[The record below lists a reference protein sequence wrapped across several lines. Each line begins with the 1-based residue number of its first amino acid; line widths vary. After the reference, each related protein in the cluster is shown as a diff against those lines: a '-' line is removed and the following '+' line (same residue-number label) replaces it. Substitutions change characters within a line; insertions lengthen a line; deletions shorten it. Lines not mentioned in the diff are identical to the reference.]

1 MSPTE
6 TAAPGTS
13 PLIELRGVSRTYGS
27 GEVAVEVLRGVSL
40 QIHAGEF
47 VAIMGASGSGKST
60 LMNILGCLDRP
71 TSGCYRFAGEDV
83 TSLDPDRRAL
93 LRRDAFGFVFQQYH
107 LLPSA
112 SAAENVEVPAIYAG
126 APHGERL
133 ARARRLLAQL
143 GLGDR
148 LEHRPSELSG
158 GQQQRVSLARALM
171 NGGQV
176 ILADEPTGALDSRSG
191 AEVMAL
197 LRELN
202 DQGHTVIVIS
212 HDPEVAKHASR
223 RIQIADGVIVA
234 DEQPAPSSAPRQR
247 AAERRQ
253 AGAGPGVAFDLIEA
267 VRMAIRSLRVNLFR
281 TVLTLLGIVIG
292 VGSVVTML
300 ALGDGAERDVLSR
313 IEALGTNLL
322 VVRPDW
328 SGRGGSGLQPA
339 DADEI
344 ARLPH
349 VASAVPQINRDG
361 SLRLGAINHETTI
374 VATTGDYPKARD
386 WPVAAGVF
394 LGAEDVERYATVI
407 VLGRSAADTLF
418 PAGDDPIGRYVLV
431 NNVPF
436 QVIGVMAAK
445 GASPWGDD
453 LDDAAF
459 VPLTTGGLRL
469 FGARSLRSITV
480 EVDASEHI
488 GAVEAALD
496 SLLLARHRGERDFYI
511 RNMDSY
517 LATEAETQR
526 TFTLLLGSIAA
537 ISLLV
542 GGIGVMNIMLVSI
555 TERTREI
562 GIRMATG
569 ARGANVRLQFLTE
582 AVVVCIVGG
591 LVGVAGG
598 LGAALIADQLG
609 TPAMLSLPPV
619 LLAFGCAFATGVV
632 FGFMPAHKAARLDP
646 VAALAAD

>member
-1 MSPTE
+1 MSR
-6 TAAPGTS
+6 AAQAQTPA
-13 PLIELRGVSRTYGS
+13 PVIELEDVTRTYGA
-27 GEVAVEVLRGVSL
+27 GAGAVEVLRGVSL
-40 QIHAGEF
+40 RIWPGEL

-71 TSGCYRFAGEDV
+71 TSGRYRFAGEEV
-83 TSLDPDRRAL
+83 SKLDPDRRAL
-93 LRRDAFGFVFQQYH
+93 LRRHAFGFIFQQYH
-107 LLPSA
+107 LLPTA
-112 SAAENVEVPAIYAG
+112 TAAENVEVPAIYAG
-126 APHGERL
+126 APHRERL
-133 ARARRLLAQL
+133 GRARHLLAQL

-158 GQQQRVSLARALM
+158 GQQQRVSIARALM

-191 AEVMAL
+191 QEVMAL
-197 LRELN
+197 LGELN
-202 DQGHTVIVIS
+202 AQGHTVVVIT
-212 HDPEVAKHASR
+212 HDPEVARHARR

-234 DEQPAPSSAPRQR
+234 DEGLPSSLEPQPATGPRQVG
-247 AAERRQ
+247 AAGSP
-253 AGAGPGVAFDLIEA
+253 GAAFDLAEA
-267 VRMAIRSLRVNLFR
+267 IRMATRSLRVNLFR
-281 TVLTLLGIVIG
+281 TLLTLLGIVIG
-292 VGSVVTML
+292 VGSVVAML
-300 ALGDGAERDVLSR
+300 ALGDGAERDVLGR

-322 VVRPDW
+322 VVRPDR
-328 SGRGGSGLQPA
+328 SARGVLSPD
-339 DADEI
+339 DAAEI

-349 VASAVPQINRDG
+349 VASAVPQING
-361 SLRLGAINHETTI
+361 TATLRLGAIDHETSV
-374 VATTGDYPKARD
+374 VATTANYPRARD
-386 WPVAAGVF
+386 WPVGSGVF
-394 LGAEDVERYATVI
+394 LAGEDVERYATVV
-407 VLGRSAADTLF
+407 VLGRTAAGVLF
-418 PAGDDPIGRYVLV
+418 PDGPDPVGRYVLV

-480 EVDASEHI
+480 EADSAAHV
-488 GAVEAALD
+488 AVIEAAVGD
-496 SLLLARHRGERDFYI
+496 LLQARHRGARDFYI
-511 RNMDSY
+511 RNMASY
-517 LATEAETQR
+517 LETQAETRR

-562 GIRMATG
+562 GIRMASG
-569 ARGANVRLQFLTE
+569 ARASNVRLQFLTE
-582 AVVVCIVGG
+582 AVVVCTVGG

-598 LGAALIADQLG
+598 LGAALLAGRLG
-609 TPAMLSLPPV
+609 TPAMVTLPPI

>member
-1 MSPTE
+1 MSLAE
-6 TAAPGTS
+6 TAAAGPA
-13 PLIELRGVSRTYGS
+13 PLIELDEVTRTYGS
-27 GEVAVEVLRGVSL
+27 GEVAVEVLRGISL

-71 TSGCYRFAGEDV
+71 TSGRYRFAGQDV
-83 TSLDPDRRAL
+83 SSLDPDRRAL
-93 LRRDAFGFVFQQYH
+93 LRRDAFGFIFQQYN
-107 LLPSA
+107 LLATA

-133 ARARRLLAQL
+133 VRARRLLAQL

-158 GQQQRVSLARALM
+158 GQQQRVSIARALM

-197 LRELN
+197 LRDLN
-202 DQGHTVIVIS
+202 EQGHTVIVIT
-212 HDPEVAKHASR
+212 HDPEVASHAGR

-234 DEQPAPSSAPRQR
+234 DEQPQR
-247 AAERRQ
+247 ATELRQAPQRAQ
-253 AGAGPGVAFDLIEA
+253 AGAGPGIAFDLVEA

-281 TVLTLLGIVIG
+281 TVLTLLGIVFG
-292 VGSVVTML
+292 VGSVVTSL
-300 ALGDGAERDVLSR
+300 ARGAGAPRDVLSR

-328 SGRGGSGLQPA
+328 SGRGSGGLQPA

-349 VASAVPQINRDG
+349 VTSAVPQINRDG
-361 SLRLGAINHETTI
+361 TLRLGAINHETTI
-374 VATTGDYPKARD
+374 VATTGDYPRARD

-418 PAGDDPIGRYVLV
+418 PGGDDPIGRYALV

-436 QVIGVMAAK
+436 QVIGVMGAK

-488 GAVEAALD
+488 GAVEATLD
-496 SLLLARHRGERDFYI
+496 SLLLARHRGQRDFYI

-569 ARGANVRLQFLTE
+569 ARAANVRLQFLTE
-582 AVVVCIVGG
+582 AVVVCIAGG

-598 LGAALIADQLG
+598 VGAALVADQLG

-619 LLAFGCAFATGVV
+619 VLAFGCAFATGVV
-632 FGFMPAHKAARLDP
+632 FCFMPAHKAARLVR

>member
-1 MSPTE
+1 MSLAE
-6 TAAPGTS
+6 TAAAGPA
-13 PLIELRGVSRTYGS
+13 PLIELDEVTRTYGS
-27 GEVAVEVLRGVSL
+27 GEVAVEVLRGISL

-71 TSGCYRFAGEDV
+71 TSGRYRFAGQDV
-83 TSLDPDRRAL
+83 SSLDPDRRAL
-93 LRRDAFGFVFQQYH
+93 LRRDAFGFIFQQYN
-107 LLPSA
+107 LLATA

-133 ARARRLLAQL
+133 VRARRLLAQL

-158 GQQQRVSLARALM
+158 GQQQRVSIARALM

-197 LRELN
+197 LRDLN
-202 DQGHTVIVIS
+202 EQGHTVIVIT
-212 HDPEVAKHASR
+212 HDPEVASHAGR

-234 DEQPAPSSAPRQR
+234 DEQPQR
-247 AAERRQ
+247 ATELRQAPQRAQ
-253 AGAGPGVAFDLIEA
+253 AGAGPGIAFDLVEA

-328 SGRGGSGLQPA
+328 SGRGSGGLQPA

-349 VASAVPQINRDG
+349 VTSAVPQINRDG
-361 SLRLGAINHETTI
+361 TLRLGAINHETTI
-374 VATTGDYPKARD
+374 VATTGDYPRARD

-418 PAGDDPIGRYVLV
+418 PGGDDPIGRYALV

-436 QVIGVMAAK
+436 QVIGVMGAK

-488 GAVEAALD
+488 GAVEATLD
-496 SLLLARHRGERDFYI
+496 SLLLARHRGQRDFYI

-569 ARGANVRLQFLTE
+569 ARAANVRLQFLTE
-582 AVVVCIVGG
+582 AVVVCIAGG

-598 LGAALIADQLG
+598 VGAALVADQLG

-619 LLAFGCAFATGVV
+619 VLAFGCAFATGVV

>member
-1 MSPTE
+1 
-6 TAAPGTS
+6 
-13 PLIELRGVSRTYGS
+13 
-27 GEVAVEVLRGVSL
+27 
-40 QIHAGEF
+40 
-47 VAIMGASGSGKST
+47 
-60 LMNILGCLDRP
+60 
-71 TSGCYRFAGEDV
+71 
-83 TSLDPDRRAL
+83 
-93 LRRDAFGFVFQQYH
+93 
-107 LLPSA
+107 
-112 SAAENVEVPAIYAG
+112 
-126 APHGERL
+126 
-133 ARARRLLAQL
+133 
-143 GLGDR
+143 
-148 LEHRPSELSG
+148 
-158 GQQQRVSLARALM
+158 
-171 NGGQV
+171 
-176 ILADEPTGALDSRSG
+176 
-191 AEVMAL
+191 MAL
-197 LRELN
+197 LRDLN
-202 DQGHTVIVIS
+202 EQGHTVIVIT
-212 HDPEVAKHASR
+212 HDPEVASHAGR

-234 DEQPAPSSAPRQR
+234 DEQPQR
-247 AAERRQ
+247 ATELRQAPQRAQ
-253 AGAGPGVAFDLIEA
+253 AGAGPGIAFDLVEA

-328 SGRGGSGLQPA
+328 SGRGGGGLQPA

-349 VASAVPQINRDG
+349 VTSAVPQINRDG
-361 SLRLGAINHETTI
+361 TLRLGAINHETTI
-374 VATTGDYPKARD
+374 VATTGDYPRARD

-418 PAGDDPIGRYVLV
+418 PGGDDPIGRYALV

-436 QVIGVMAAK
+436 QVIGVMGAK

-488 GAVEAALD
+488 GAVEATLD
-496 SLLLARHRGERDFYI
+496 SLLLARHRGQRDFYI

-526 TFTLLLGSIAA
+526 TFTLLLGSIGA

-569 ARGANVRLQFLTE
+569 ARAANVRLQFLTE
-582 AVVVCIVGG
+582 AVVVCIAGG

-598 LGAALIADQLG
+598 VGAALVADQLG

-619 LLAFGCAFATGVV
+619 VLAFGCAFATGVV

>member
-1 MSPTE
+1 MSPAQ
-6 TAAPGTS
+6 AAVPDVV
-13 PLIELRGVSRTYGS
+13 PLIELQEVTRTYGS
-27 GEVAVEVLRGVSL
+27 GELAIDALRAVSL
-40 QIHAGEF
+40 RIHAGEF

-60 LMNILGCLDRP
+60 LMNVLGCLDRP
-71 TSGCYRFAGEDV
+71 TSGRYRFAGEDV
-83 TSLDPDRRAL
+83 TSLDPDRRAR

-107 LLPSA
+107 LLPTA
-112 SAAENVEVPAIYAG
+112 SAAENVEVPAVYAG
-126 APHGERL
+126 VPHGERL
-133 ARARRLLAQL
+133 ARARSLLAQL
-143 GLGDR
+143 GLDDR

-158 GQQQRVSLARALM
+158 GQQQRVSIARALM

-191 AEVMAL
+191 EEVMAL

-202 DQGHTVIVIS
+202 DQGHTVIVIT
-212 HDPEVAKHASR
+212 HDPEVARHASR

-234 DEQPAPSSAPRQR
+234 DEQLPRTQVAPRR
-247 AAERRQ
+247 AAQQAQ
-253 AGAGPGVAFDLIEA
+253 AGAGPGVAFDLVEA
-267 VRMAIRSLRVNLFR
+267 VRMALGSLRVNLFR

-328 SGRGGSGLQPA
+328 SRRGGPGLQPE
-339 DADEI
+339 DAAEI

-349 VASAVPQINRDG
+349 VMSAVPQINRDG
-361 SLRLGAINHETTI
+361 TLRLGAVSHETTI
-374 VATTGDYPKARD
+374 VATTGDYTKARD

-394 LGAEDVERYATVI
+394 LGDEDVERYATVI
-407 VLGRSAADTLF
+407 VLGRSAADRLF
-418 PAGDDPIGRYVLV
+418 AAGDDPIGRYVLV

-436 QVIGVMAAK
+436 QVIGVMGAK

-488 GAVEAALD
+488 GPVAAMLD
-496 SLLLARHRGERDFYI
+496 SLLLARHRGERNFYI
-511 RNMDSY
+511 RNMDTY
-517 LATEAETQR
+517 LATEAATQR

-569 ARGANVRLQFLTE
+569 ARAANVRLQFLTE
-582 AVVVCIVGG
+582 AVVVCTVGG

>member
-1 MSPTE
+1 V
-6 TAAPGTS
+6 TS
-13 PLIELRGVSRTYGS
+13 AEQSGPDAVPLIELQEVTRTYGS
-27 GEVAVEVLRGVSL
+27 GELAIDALRRVSL
-40 QIHAGEF
+40 RIHAGEF

-60 LMNILGCLDRP
+60 LMNVLGCLDRP
-71 TSGCYRFAGEDV
+71 TSGRYRFGGEDV

-112 SAAENVEVPAIYAG
+112 SAAENVEVPAVYAG
-126 APHGERL
+126 VPHGERL

-158 GQQQRVSLARALM
+158 GQQQRVSIARALI

-176 ILADEPTGALDSRSG
+176 ILADEPTGALDSGSG
-191 AEVMAL
+191 REMMAL

-202 DQGHTVIVIS
+202 EQGHTVVVIT
-212 HDPEVAKHASR
+212 HDPEVARHASR

-234 DEQPAPSSAPRQR
+234 DEQLQRTSVARRPAAQQ
-247 AAERRQ
+247 AQ
-253 AGAGPGVAFDLIEA
+253 AGAGPGVAFDLVEA
-267 VRMAIRSLRVNLFR
+267 VRMAFRSLRVNLFR

-322 VVRPDW
+322 VVRPDR
-328 SGRGGSGLQPA
+328 SRRGGAGLQPE

-361 SLRLGAINHETTI
+361 TLRLGAINHETTI

-394 LGAEDVERYATVI
+394 VGKEDVERYATVI

-436 QVIGVMAAK
+436 QVIGVMGAK

-469 FGARSLRSITV
+469 FGARTLRSITV

-488 GAVEAALD
+488 GSVEAMLD
-496 SLLLARHRGERDFYI
+496 SLLLARRRGERDFYI
-511 RNMDSY
+511 RNMASY

-542 GGIGVMNIMLVSI
+542 GGIGVMNIMLVSV

-569 ARGANVRLQFLTE
+569 ARAANVRLQFLTE
-582 AVVVCIVGG
+582 AVVVCTVGG
-591 LVGVAGG
+591 VVGVAGG
-598 LGAALIADQLG
+598 LGAALVAHQLD

>member
-1 MSPTE
+1 MSPAQ
-6 TAAPGTS
+6 TALPDAV
-13 PLIELRGVSRTYGS
+13 PLLELQEVTRTYGS
-27 GEVAVEVLRGVSL
+27 GELAIDALRGVSL
-40 QIHAGEF
+40 RIHAGEF

-60 LMNILGCLDRP
+60 LMNIIGCLDRP
-71 TSGCYRFAGEDV
+71 TSGRYRVAGEDV
-83 TSLDPDRRAL
+83 TDLDPNRRAL

-107 LLPSA
+107 LLPTA

-126 APHGERL
+126 VPHGKRL

-148 LEHRPSELSG
+148 LEHRPSQLSG
-158 GQQQRVSLARALM
+158 GQQQRVSIARALM

-176 ILADEPTGALDSRSG
+176 MLADEPTGALDSRSG
-191 AEVMAL
+191 QEVMAL

-202 DQGHTVIVIS
+202 AQGHTVIVIT
-212 HDPEVAKHASR
+212 HDPEVARHAGR
-223 RIQIADGVIVA
+223 RIRIADGVIVA
-234 DEQPAPSSAPRQR
+234 DEQPERTSVARRASQR
-247 AAERRQ
+247 TH
-253 AGAGPGVAFDLIEA
+253 AGAGPGIAFDLVEA
-267 VRMAIRSLRVNLFR
+267 VRMATRSLRVNLFR

-322 VVRPDW
+322 VVRP
-328 SGRGGSGLQPA
+328 SGSRRGGPGLQPD

-361 SLRLGAINHETTI
+361 MLRLGAINHETTI
-374 VATTGDYPKARD
+374 VATTGDYPEARD

-394 LGAEDVERYATVI
+394 LGEEDVERYATVI

-418 PAGDDPIGRYVLV
+418 AAGEDPIGRYVLV

-445 GASPWGDD
+445 GASPWGGD

-488 GAVEAALD
+488 GAVEATLD
-496 SLLLARHRGERDFYI
+496 SLLLARHRGQRDFYI

-569 ARGANVRLQFLTE
+569 ARAANVRLQFLTE
-582 AVVVCIVGG
+582 AVVVCIAGG

-598 LGAALIADQLG
+598 VGAALVADQLG

-619 LLAFGCAFATGVV
+619 VLAFGCAFATGVV

>member
-1 MSPTE
+1 MSPAA
-6 TAAPGTS
+6 TAVGDAV
-13 PLIELRGVSRTYGS
+13 PLIELQEVTRTYRS
-27 GEVAVEVLRGVSL
+27 GELAIDALRGVSL
-40 QIHAGEF
+40 RIHAGEF

-60 LMNILGCLDRP
+60 LMHILGCLDRP
-71 TSGCYRFAGEDV
+71 TSGRYLLAGEDV
-83 TSLDPDRRAL
+83 TGLDPDRRAL

-107 LLPSA
+107 LLPTA

-126 APHGERL
+126 VSHGERL

-143 GLGDR
+143 GLADR

-158 GQQQRVSLARALM
+158 GQQQRVSIARALM

-191 AEVMAL
+191 KEVMAL

-202 DQGHTVIVIS
+202 EQGHTVIVIT
-212 HDPEVAKHASR
+212 HDPEVARHASR
-223 RIQIADGVIVA
+223 RIQIADGRIVA
-234 DEQPAPSSAPRQR
+234 DEQPQPTSILRRRASQR
-247 AAERRQ
+247 AQ
-253 AGAGPGVAFDLIEA
+253 ADAGPGVAFDLVEA

-322 VVRPDW
+322 VVRPNW
-328 SGRGGSGLQPA
+328 SRRGGPGLQPE
-339 DADEI
+339 DAEEI

-361 SLRLGAINHETTI
+361 TLRLGAISHETTI

-394 LGAEDVERYATVI
+394 LGKEDVERYATVI

-418 PAGDDPIGRYVLV
+418 AGEDPIGRYVMV

-445 GASPWGDD
+445 GASPWGGD

-488 GAVEAALD
+488 GSVEAMLD
-496 SLLLARHRGERDFYI
+496 SVLLARHRGERDFYI
-511 RNMDSY
+511 RNMASY

-555 TERTREI
+555 AERTREI

-569 ARGANVRLQFLTE
+569 ARAANVRLQFLTE
-582 AVVVCIVGG
+582 AVVVCTVGG
-591 LVGVAGG
+591 LVGAAGG

-632 FGFMPAHKAARLDP
+632 FGFMPAHKAAGLDP

>member
-1 MSPTE
+1 V
-6 TAAPGTS
+6 
-13 PLIELRGVSRTYGS
+13 IELEDVTRTYGA
-27 GEVAVEVLRGVSL
+27 GAGAVEVLRGVSL
-40 QIHAGEF
+40 RIWPGEL

-71 TSGCYRFAGEDV
+71 TSGRYRFAGEEV
-83 TSLDPDRRAL
+83 SKLDPDRRAL
-93 LRRDAFGFVFQQYH
+93 LRRHAFGFIFQQYH
-107 LLPSA
+107 LLPTA
-112 SAAENVEVPAIYAG
+112 TAAENVEVPAIYAG
-126 APHGERL
+126 APHRERL
-133 ARARRLLAQL
+133 GRARHLLAQL

-158 GQQQRVSLARALM
+158 GQQQRVSIARALM

-191 AEVMAL
+191 QEVMAL
-197 LRELN
+197 LGELN
-202 DQGHTVIVIS
+202 AQGHTVVVIT
-212 HDPEVAKHASR
+212 HDPEVARHARR

-234 DEQPAPSSAPRQR
+234 DEGLPSSLEPQPATGPRQVG
-247 AAERRQ
+247 AAGSP
-253 AGAGPGVAFDLIEA
+253 GAAFDLAEA
-267 VRMAIRSLRVNLFR
+267 IRMATRSLRVNLFR
-281 TVLTLLGIVIG
+281 TLLTLLGIVIG
-292 VGSVVTML
+292 VGSVVAML
-300 ALGDGAERDVLSR
+300 ALGDGAERDVLGR

-322 VVRPDW
+322 VVRPDR
-328 SGRGGSGLQPA
+328 SARGVLSPD
-339 DADEI
+339 DAAEI

-349 VASAVPQINRDG
+349 VASAVPQING
-361 SLRLGAINHETTI
+361 TATLRLGAIDHETSV
-374 VATTGDYPKARD
+374 VATTANYPRARD
-386 WPVAAGVF
+386 WPVGSGVF
-394 LGAEDVERYATVI
+394 LAGEDVERYATVV
-407 VLGRSAADTLF
+407 VLGRTAAGVLF
-418 PAGDDPIGRYVLV
+418 PDGPDPVGRYVLV

-480 EVDASEHI
+480 EADSAAHV
-488 GAVEAALD
+488 AVIEAAVGD
-496 SLLLARHRGERDFYI
+496 LLQARHRGARDFYI
-511 RNMDSY
+511 RNMASY
-517 LATEAETQR
+517 LETQAETRR

-562 GIRMATG
+562 GIRMASG
-569 ARGANVRLQFLTE
+569 ARASNVRLQFLTE
-582 AVVVCIVGG
+582 AVVVCTVGG

-598 LGAALIADQLG
+598 LGAALLAGRLG
-609 TPAMLSLPPV
+609 TPAMVTLPPI